1 MFRSFEVGLLL
12 WWMAFFIMKGMDYRL
27 RSVENKARAFFASL
41 RLPEASN
48 FVGRR
53 AGKVPWIYGAL
64 FSWSEMHFRLL
75 ELPFEIMLLEI
86 RLVIF
91 WERCSVPAAQVIR
104 AFRRLDLTRLP
115 EEGDF
120 LTLRVSRGDFQ
131 KFLRSRNVRIVRW
144 KLWEH
149 LEILGGLILFV
160 VWVVI
165 YDFRLVPWAPESF
178 NLMCREISFLVIL
191 FESMFPRSRSIGDC
205 NQSFQVGI
213 AISGAQGIVFDILEI
228 LAPL

>member
-1 MFRSFEVGLLL
+1 MVGLLL

-53 AGKVPWIYGAL
+53 A
-64 FSWSEMHFRLL
+64 
-75 ELPFEIMLLEI
+75 EI

-149 LEILGGLILFV
+149 LEILGGSILFV

-191 FESMFPRSRSIGDC
+191 FESMFPKSRSIGDC